1 MAKNCGRK
9 GVTMVGSKELSKRT
23 LDFTIQLFKEN
34 L

>member
-9 GVTMVGSKELSKRT
+9 GVTVGGSPDLAKKT
-23 LDFTIQLFKEN
+23 IDFTINFFTEN